1 MTAHNLAAGFYH
13 LDHTTGEVVGGPFS
27 SRNQAVFE
35 YRSENS
41 PGAFVVLEVVGDVV
55 PWLGGAVGN
64 VCVDA
69 ETAACCDEDGPFNLE
84 LPLGYADR
92 IENGDTDEADAN
104 EG

>member
-69 ETAACCDEDGPFNLE
+69 ETAACCDEDGPCCYE
-84 LPLGYADR
+84 GETYDER
-92 IENGDTDEADAN
+92 VENGDTDEADAD